1 MKHWGV
7 VLRLI
12 GITCFASKP
21 LQWQYIQSS
30 RQYGCLGTCQ
40 NSLTGSWYPSWEKKR
55 LEETQFLQKLMF
67 TRQNWVQFSSF
78 FWKRWKNSKILK
90 LKYVF
95 GFSLYSNELWAV
107 IFLRNC
113 NIVKNDMTGKYLLE
127 RCKRSVVLNLFFCI
141 TLLSD
146 TAVHN
151 SYAFLAIKLI
161 KCWSVIDR
169 RYPER

>member
-1 MKHWGV
+1 MAIHTEFAAVWVPGHLPKLFNRFLV
-7 VLRLI
+7 PVLR
-12 GITCFASKP
+12 
-21 LQWQYIQSS
+21 
-30 RQYGCLGTCQ
+30 
-40 NSLTGSWYPSWEKKR
+40 KKR

-78 FWKRWKNSKILK
+78 FWKRWEKTQKFLNWSTFLV
-90 LKYVF
+90 LV
-95 GFSLYSNELWAV
+95 SLHKFKKKFKWIMSRN
-107 IFLRNC
+107 FLRNC

-151 SYAFLAIKLI
+151 SYTFLAIKLI